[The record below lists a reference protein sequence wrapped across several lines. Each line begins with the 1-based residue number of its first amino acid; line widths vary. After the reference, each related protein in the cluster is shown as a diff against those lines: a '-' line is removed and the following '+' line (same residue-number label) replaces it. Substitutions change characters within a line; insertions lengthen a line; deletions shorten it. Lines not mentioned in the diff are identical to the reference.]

1 MDISAK
7 RKVAEKL
14 IRQTLGRLG
23 IEAEI
28 LPYDEFHGD
37 QYMFELD
44 INVDSSKYHKSGP
57 NYVEGYSDQIDYIDD
72 YIGQKLTAY
81 GLDDFYV
88 DRKYKHKNFEWAQ
101 DTILKILKD
110 LTKNNKIS
118 EERLLKY
125 FSIGKGR
132 CYGGARPVTSNLN
145 VCVQKPFSSWFTT
158 TNLGRFF
165 ANHPLLED
173 FYIHYDIYDN

>member
-57 NYVEGYSDQIDYIDD
+57 NYVEGYSDQIDYIED
-72 YIGQKLTAY
+72 YLGQKLKLY

-88 DRKYKHKNFEWAQ
+88 DPKYKHKNFEWAK
-101 DTILKILKD
+101 DKVLNVLKD
-110 LTKNNKIS
+110 LFHRWGIS
-118 EERLLKY
+118 EERLLKTFY
-125 FSIGKGR
+125 IDTRGCNNAATVR
-132 CYGGARPVTSNLN
+132 RPYLVI
-145 VCVQKPFSSWFTT
+145 CVQYPLSKSMNSTK
-158 TNLGRFF
+158 LGQILSI
-165 ANHPLLED
+165 NPDLED
-173 FYIHYDIYDN
+173 FYVKY